1 VHHRAAVERRWCAM
15 TPRFPAHSR
24 RLVPRRAFLKN
35 LAAVPAYLAV
45 SRAFAAEGVAPQ
57 PASHGPVGRI
67 VDVTSE
73 IKDIK
78 DPETGAH
85 VMLLTGGGSDN
96 VHPYF
101 TSEAFVE
108 GSSRIVFGSNRTGKF
123 QLYLMDIKAKRLVQ
137 LTDGPA
143 VHPTKGCLGTGGR
156 LNYFDGQTLRTVNV
170 DTLQDRELYNVPE
183 GFDASLSTCS
193 TKGDYLAFAYKEKT
207 AVSTRSGVIYS
218 DMAETFYQHPGCVI
232 MRINTDTG
240 EPVAVWGERNWIS
253 HVLMHPTDPNTIV
266 FCHEGGGLVSQRMW
280 VTAVGSPATRKA
292 RATPLFPMREKE
304 FTVHEY
310 FTRQGE
316 VGFQYEVER
325 EGKMEWFNAFI
336 RTDGTWTREY
346 KLPGPRPGHIQS
358 NSDNTLIA
366 GDRGFLSYEDK
377 DGGNYMSLMTHGN
390 GDAKVRRLCRMVPG
404 PTQYS
409 HGHPVFSRD
418 DKWVIF
424 NSRIGTKENIA
435 MAEVASV
442 MG

>member
-1 VHHRAAVERRWCAM
+1 M
-15 TPRFPAHSR
+15 TPRFPAHPR
-24 RLVPRRAFLKN
+24 RLVQRRAFLKT
-35 LAAVPAYLAV
+35 AAALPAYLALN
-45 SRAFAAEGVAPQ
+45 RAFAADGPAPQ
-57 PASHGPVGRI
+57 PASHGNVGR
-67 VDVTSE
+67 VFDVASEVKE
-73 IKDIK
+73 IKDL
-78 DPETGAH
+78 ETGAR
-85 VMLLTGGGSDN
+85 VVFLTGGGSDN
-96 VHPYF
+96 VHLYF
-101 TSEAFVE
+101 TSECFVE

-123 QLYLMDIKAKRLVQ
+123 QLYVMDIKAQKLVQ
-137 LTDGPA
+137 LTDGA
-143 VHPTKGCLGTGGR
+143 EVHPTKGCLGTGGR
-156 LNYFDGQTLRTVNV
+156 MNYFDGATLRTLNV
-170 DTLQDRELYNVPE
+170 DTLKDKELYTVPE
-183 GFDASLSTCS
+183 KFEASLSTCT
-193 TKGDYLAFAYKEKT
+193 TKGDFLAFAYKEK
-207 AVSTRSGVIYS
+207 ASVSTHTQTIYS

-280 VTAVGSPATRKA
+280 VTQVGSPASRKA
-292 RATPLFPMREKE
+292 HATSLFPMHEKE

-336 RTDGTWTREY
+336 RTDGTWIREY

-377 DGGNYMSLMTHGN
+377 AGGNYMSLMTHGN
-390 GDAKVRRLCRMVPG
+390 GVATVKRLCRMVPG

-418 DKWVIF
+418 DKWVVF
-424 NSRIGTKENIA
+424 NSRLGTKENIA